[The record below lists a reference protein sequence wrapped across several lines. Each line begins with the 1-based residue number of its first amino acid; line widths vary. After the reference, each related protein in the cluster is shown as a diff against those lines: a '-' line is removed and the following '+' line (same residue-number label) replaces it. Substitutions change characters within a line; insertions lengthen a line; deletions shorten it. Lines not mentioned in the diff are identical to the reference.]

1 MDARGERILSDINLA
16 FKRDPAI
23 DEYDYLPV
31 LQATQN
37 RSPVIVTMHKL
48 ALELWS
54 TKILF
59 QHAYSKLLAWRNREP
74 KYKYLEPHEIVC
86 LTRAVVMINAD
97 CCTAWNIR
105 KELILSGDLK
115 PEDCLKLGELVL
127 TKHPKSVETFSHRKW
142 LLKHLLLK
150 YPIPQA
156 SDDASHREALGNNEQ
171 NQNYHQLADDVHPQD
186 NSNGHHICQHHANT
200 AVNQTLHNIFLQE
213 LKVCTSAASRY
224 QCNYYAWN
232 HRMWLMKHC
241 LKYSFVVLLS
251 ELSWS
256 KSWIQQHISDHS
268 CFQYRQFLLREMSIY
283 QQLRCP
289 CTTSVEVGDPASDSI
304 ELSLHSNGCSQRPM
318 ENHLLTELA
327 LISKLIQC
335 YPGHETLWYHRRF
348 VFHSISHVTESQ
360 KESLCYQSGSSNNP
374 GNGYLK
380 KFRLDPNSIMPL
392 KELVQNESDFVEEQ
406 LKSADSFHQ
415 HLAKRYIDWV
425 KTFFPT

>member
-1 MDARGERILSDINLA
+1 MDARGERILSDVNLA
-16 FKRDPAI
+16 LKRDPAI

-59 QHAYSKLLAWRNREP
+59 QHAYSKLLAWRNRES

-105 KELILSGDLK
+105 KELILAGDLK

-127 TKHPKSVETFSHRKW
+127 TKHPKSVETFTHRKW

-150 YPIPQA
+150 YQVLQA
-156 SDDASHREALGNNEQ
+156 IRGRETLGND
-171 NQNYHQLADDVHPQD
+171 NQNENHCQPTGDAHLQN
-186 NSNGHHICQHHANT
+186 NSNGQHICQKHANT

-213 LKVCTSAASRY
+213 LKTCTNAASRY

-232 HRMWLMKHC
+232 HRMWVIKHC
-241 LKYSFVVLLS
+241 LNYSFVVLLS

-268 CFQYRQFLLREMSIY
+268 CFQYRQYLLQEMSIC
-283 QQLRCP
+283 QKLRCP
-289 CTTSVEVGDPASDSI
+289 CTTMLETDSSSDSVN
-304 ELSLHSNGCSQRPM
+304 LSLHSNGCSQHLI
-318 ENHLLTELA
+318 ENHLISELA
-327 LISKLIQC
+327 LISKLIEC

-348 VFHSISHVTESQ
+348 VFHSISHVKEYK
-360 KESLCYQSGSSNNP
+360 KESLAYEDGSSNKP

-380 KFRLDPNSIMPL
+380 KFHLDPNSIMPL
-392 KELVQNESDFVEEQ
+392 KELVQNEIDFVEAQ
-406 LKSADSFHQ
+406 LKSKDSFHQ